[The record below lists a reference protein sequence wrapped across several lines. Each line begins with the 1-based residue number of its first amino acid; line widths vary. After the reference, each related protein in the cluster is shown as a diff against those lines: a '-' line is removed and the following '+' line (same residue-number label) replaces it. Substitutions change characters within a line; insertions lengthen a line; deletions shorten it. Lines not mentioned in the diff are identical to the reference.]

1 MKLRCLRNGILFAF
15 IQNETGHGLF
25 EEKTNWG
32 FTMTPGSYLHG
43 KDKENFDRALQVGRW
58 AKVLTIGPECEEVE
72 VGDYVC
78 IEPTMYTNAFMHD
91 GIKIRKSD
99 ESKVMLIS
107 KEKPNV
113 FV

>member
-1 MKLRCLRNGILFAF
+1 MKLRCLRNGFLFAF
-15 IQNETGHGLF
+15 LQNETAHGLF
-25 EEKTNWG
+25 EEKTAWG
-32 FTMTPGSYLHG
+32 FTMTPGSYLRG
-43 KDKENFDRALQVGRW
+43 KDNPRYNDAMQKARW

-78 IEPTMYTNAFMHD
+78 VEPTMYTNAFVHD